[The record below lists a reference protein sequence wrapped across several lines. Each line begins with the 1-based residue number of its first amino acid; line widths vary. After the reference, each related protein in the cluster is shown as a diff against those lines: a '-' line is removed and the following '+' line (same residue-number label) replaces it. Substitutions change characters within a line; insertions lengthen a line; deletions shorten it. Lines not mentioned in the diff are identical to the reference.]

1 MVCYPP
7 NSYVTFT
14 EIKLNSTF
22 GEVIKAGP
30 RVRVPQQRLRSENDQ
45 LWGKKKRKV
54 SVSDK
59 QQIDS
64 ISRVF
69 VERFEKLQRK
79 KFLSLFTLICCHHI
93 ARNISIGKTKHF
105 FNNQINKS
113 LGAQPTKSRIS
124 EFFMKK
130 QTILSPIGLLL
141 ICSGSHFL
149 MLREALHLCATGDQL
164 RHSLWLKTMKGWKK
178 SCAYTKKEK
187 CFTPQNF
194 IHKLVQKGS
203 KVPMSD

>member
-1 MVCYPP
+1 MICYLP
-7 NSYVTFT
+7 NSYVTFHRDKV
-14 EIKLNSTF
+14 KLYLWRGHQSWTSRP
-22 GEVIKAGP
+22 GASAETSEWKWSA
-30 RVRVPQQRLRSENDQ
+30 VRE
-45 LWGKKKRKV
+45 KKRKV

>member
-1 MVCYPP
+1 MAR
-7 NSYVTFT
+7 SS
-14 EIKLNSTF
+14 KLDLASGCLSRDF
-22 GEVIKAGP
+22 GVKMISCE
-30 RVRVPQQRLRSENDQ
+30 
-45 LWGKKKRKV
+45 GKKREKFPSVTNNRLIPSAV
-54 SVSDK
+54 SSLSALK
-59 QQIDS
+59 NS
-64 ISRVF
+64 
-69 VERFEKLQRK
+69 RK

-164 RHSLWLKTMKGWKK
+164 RHSLWLKTMKG
-178 SCAYTKKEK
+178 
-187 CFTPQNF
+187 
-194 IHKLVQKGS
+194 
-203 KVPMSD
+203 

>member
-1 MVCYPP
+1 MLPTKFLCHIHRDKV
-7 NSYVTFT
+7 
-14 EIKLNSTF
+14 KLYLWRGHQSWTSRP
-22 GEVIKAGP
+22 GASAETSEWKWSA
-30 RVRVPQQRLRSENDQ
+30 VRE
-45 LWGKKKRKV
+45 KKRKV

-79 KFLSLFTLICCHHI
+79 KFLSLFMLICCHYI